1 MAEVYSICM
10 GEGSYYRR
18 RGRRVGEETQK
29 GHTEKILALWPMT
42 RKMTIRMPPTTMRKR
57 RKRKMTGGAAGR
69 VEKRRFV
76 LPNKD
81 PVQAVVDSSLVLF
94 DWKTQ
99 TKTAP
104 SSASPPTP
112 GK

>member
-1 MAEVYSICM
+1 M
-10 GEGSYYRR
+10 
-18 RGRRVGEETQK
+18 RRVGEETRLR
-29 GHTEKILALWPMT
+29 HTEKILALWPM
-42 RKMTIRMPPTTMRKR
+42 KMTIRMPPTTMRMMRKR
-57 RKRKMTGGAAGR
+57 RMSGGAAGR

-99 TKTAP
+99 SKTDP
-104 SSASPPTP
+104 SSTSPPTP

>member
-29 GHTEKILALWPMT
+29 GHTERILALWPMT
-42 RKMTIRMPPTTMRKR
+42 RKIQMPPTTTRTRTRKKR
-57 RKRKMTGGAAGR
+57 RMSGGAGGR
-69 VEKRRFV
+69 VAKRRFG
-76 LPNKD
+76 LQNKD
-81 PVQAVVDSSLVLF
+81 PVQAVVDCSPET

-99 TKTAP
+99 TMTDP
-104 SSASPPTP
+104 LSASPPTP